1 MKKLYVVTVFN
12 SLNSGSFLQAT
23 SLYKAITGMGYD
35 VSFLDTGA
43 RNLWKQASVE
53 FVYMIKNR
61 NVKAAFDKF
70 KQAKKLSDELKK
82 YDVVKVEDLVDTPE
96 SVYVLGSDEIW
107 NVARKDMANF
117 PIFWGIGLPL
127 ERCISYAPSINI
139 AKEEHVRKYD
149 FVKEALEH
157 LFAVSVRDH
166 YSYET
171 LKKITDREITEVC
184 DPTLLL
190 KEDSYYSLKS
200 SQKLNNYILVYIYA
214 KLFKDED
221 IQELRRFAKDK
232 NKKLVA
238 FGSNFSWCDVNVNGA
253 PWDFLSYIEGAD
265 YVCTGTFHGTLFSA
279 LFRKNFVVVGK
290 NSKKVNDLLDKFGLS
305 DRKVDVTSMRQTFEN
320 NYDKDKLTNTISLM
334 RESGLKFLKENI
346 DKI

>member
-1 MKKLYVVTVFN
+1 MKKVYIVTVFN

-23 SLYKAITGMGYD
+23 SLYKAISGMGYD

-43 RNLWKQASVE
+43 RNLWKRAGIEALFMLKKLNFKAAVGKFSQAS
-53 FVYMIKNR
+53 
-61 NVKAAFDKF
+61 
-70 KQAKKLSDELKK
+70 KLTNELKSYK
-82 YDVVKVEDLVDTPE
+82 VVKLENLVDTPD

-107 NVARKDMANF
+107 NVARADMAKY

-127 ERCISYAPSINI
+127 ERCISYAPSINTS
-139 AKEEHVRKYD
+139 KEEHVKKYD
-149 FVKEALEH
+149 FVKESLEH
-157 LFAVSVRDH
+157 LFAISVRDH
-166 YSYET
+166 HSYET
-171 LKKITDREITEVC
+171 LRTVTDREITEVC

-190 KEDSYYSLKS
+190 KEDSYYELKS
-200 SQKLNNYILVYIYA
+200 DRKLDNYILVYIYA

-265 YVCTGTFHGTLFSA
+265 YVCTGTFHGTLFSS
-279 LFRKNFVVVGK
+279 LFRKNFVVVGG
-290 NSKKVNDLLDKFGLS
+290 NNRKVNELLNRFGLS
-305 DRKVDVTSMRQTFEN
+305 DRKVNATNMRQVFETE
-320 NYDKDKLTNTISLM
+320 YDRDKLTETIAAM
-334 RESGLKFLKENI
+334 RESGLNYLKENI